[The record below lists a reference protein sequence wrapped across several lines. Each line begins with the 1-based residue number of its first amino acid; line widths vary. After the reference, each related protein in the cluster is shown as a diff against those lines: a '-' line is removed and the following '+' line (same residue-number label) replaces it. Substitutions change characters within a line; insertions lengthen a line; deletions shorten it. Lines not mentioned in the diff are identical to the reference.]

1 MKFGHF
7 SDTAREYVITTPRTP
22 LPWINYLGSEAFFSL
37 VSHTAGGYSFYR
49 DAKLR
54 RITRYRYNNVPAD
67 SNGRYYYIKDGDTVW
82 NPGWQPT
89 QTELDSYECRHG
101 LGYSIITG
109 KKNSL
114 TAKLE
119 LFVPVG
125 DNCEIDRLVLTNE
138 SDAPKSF
145 TVFSYLEFCLWNAVD
160 DSTNFQR
167 NFSTGEVEVEGSAIY
182 HKTEYRERR
191 NHYALF
197 TVNTPID
204 GFDTSRDAFLG
215 AWRSNANPEV
225 VENGRC
231 TNSVAHGWA
240 PVGVH
245 QVNVTLQPGES
256 RSLIFVLGYI
266 ENPED
271 EKWAAP
277 GVINKTRAK
286 EMAARYATDAQV
298 DVALA
303 KLHDHWNN
311 LLSTYSVKSGD
322 EKLDRMVNI
331 WNQYQC
337 MVTFNMS
344 RSASYYESGTG
355 RGMGF
360 RDSCQDLLGFVHL
373 IPARARERILDIA
386 ATQFPD
392 GSAYHQYQPL
402 TKKGNMD
409 IGSGFND
416 DPLWLIAAVYA
427 YLGETG
433 DYSILDETVDFDND
447 HSLAQPLLEHLR
459 RSFGYLRTHKGPHG
473 LPLIGRADWNDCLN
487 LNCFSKEPGE
497 SFQTTGPSEGPVAES
512 VFIAGMYVKYGNQ
525 FAEILDSTGHT
536 DEAAAVRAE
545 VAEME
550 HTVLTAGWDGR
561 WFRRAYDAY
570 GHVVGGEV
578 CGEGKIFIEPQG
590 MCVMAGIGVNTG
602 EAVTALQSVKE
613 KLDTKYGI
621 VLLQPAYTKYHLE
634 LGEISSYPPGYKENA
649 GIFCHNNPWVS
660 CAETVVGHGDRTFE
674 IYKKTCPAYIEDISE
689 IHRTEPYVYSQMV
702 AGRDAATLG
711 EAKNSWL
718 TVRLLP
724 QSSSPQWAAAF
735 SVRSLYTGVL
745 LHEPENSPT
754 LLRAQQNKGVFFV
767 CSLSGMVIPRAFFC
781 IDRKHDHQRAEGISW
796 VGNLNGVCIGPIP
809 KLLGDMRHGMPAGGK
824 DVIVPF
830 PKAALNTPAI
840 AVDMVAGPE
849 KRQLSAQAPHI
860 IILTCV
866 ELKLGHP
873 CKYLFFDAANRA
885 ARRIKDSQAMP
896 PGKLTLDHKQ
906 GIPIFIVNIIA
917 VEPGE
922 HPLLEKHLHCVTSLH
937 LPAQY
942 LLPASHL
949 LALCLL

>member
-1 MKFGHF
+1 MSKLTVSIPDDLHQKIREELEKQGITTSQFISLVAFVSGSAYGIF
-7 SDTAREYVITTPRTP
+7 FAANAPRSDTITVQQAVETLTAEYRDRLEEISDTVQHDRQDITTNDDVYYIRWQDV
-22 LPWINYLGSEAFFSL
+22 LAVFSSYVAGSEQGAPVAAL
-37 VSHTAGGYSFYR
+37 TEEQV
-49 DAKLR
+49 DKLR
-54 RITRYRYNNVPAD
+54 GIMWAM
-67 SNGRYYYIKDGDTVW
+67 
-82 NPGWQPT
+82 
-89 QTELDSYECRHG
+89 
-101 LGYSIITG
+101 
-109 KKNSL
+109 
-114 TAKLE
+114 
-119 LFVPVG
+119 
-125 DNCEIDRLVLTNE
+125 
-138 SDAPKSF
+138 
-145 TVFSYLEFCLWNAVD
+145 NAVD
-160 DSTNFQR
+160 YSTHTEITTIETTGEEGQPTTTNITETVLVIELTHKTPDEMASDYHFTNRQNTYLQLLQDPQYEELWAELLGGFEQGSGKLMAPDDTLTPTGTLQWPLPVAGTITSQFGHR
-167 NFSTGEVEVEGSAIY
+167 VDPITGEVSSHTGTDIACAEGPPILAAADGTVTVANGLDSWGGTIY

-191 NHYALF
+191 NHYAFF
-197 TVNTPID
+197 TVNAPID
-204 GFDTSRDAFLG
+204 GFDTSREAFLG
-215 AWRSNANPEV
+215 GWRSNANPEV
-225 VENGRC
+225 VEKGAC
-231 TNSVAHGWA
+231 TNSVAHGWS

-245 QVNVTLQPGES
+245 QVNVTLQPGEH

-266 ENPED
+266 ENPEN

-277 GVINKTRAK
+277 GVINKTRAQK
-286 EMAARYATDAQV
+286 LMARYATDAQV
-298 DVALA
+298 DEALA
-303 KLHDHWNN
+303 KLHAHWNN

-433 DYSILDETVDFDND
+433 DYSILDESVDFDND

-459 RSFGYLRTHKGPHG
+459 RSFGYLRDHKGPHG

-487 LNCFSKEPGE
+487 LNCFSKTPGE

-525 FAEILDSTGHT
+525 FAEILDSTGHA
-536 DEAAAVRAE
+536 DEAAAVREETA
-545 VAEME
+545 AME
-550 HTVLTAGWDGR
+550 HAALTAGWDGK

-570 GHVVGGEV
+570 GHVVGGEE
-578 CGEGKIFIEPQG
+578 CDEGKIFIEPQG
-590 MCVMAGIGVNTG
+590 MCVMAGIGTKTG
-602 EAVTALQSVKE
+602 EAVTALQSVKD

-660 CAETVVGHGDRTFE
+660 CAETVVGHGDRAFE

-702 AGRDAATLG
+702 AGCDAATFG

-718 TVRLLP
+718 TGT
-724 QSSSPQWAAAF
+724 AAWTF
-735 SVRSLYTGVL
+735 VDVSQYILGIQ
-745 LHEPENSPT
+745 PT
-754 LLRAQQNKGVFFV
+754 LAGLKIDPCIPHEMDGFTLRRVWRGATYEIVVENPDHVEKGVKTMTV
-767 CSLSGMVIPRAFFC
+767 DG
-781 IDRKHDHQRAEGISW
+781 KQ
-796 VGNLNGVCIGPIP
+796 LNIN
-809 KLLGDMRHGMPAGGK
+809 
-824 DVIVPF
+824 F
-830 PKAALNTPAI
+830 
-840 AVDMVAGPE
+840 
-849 KRQLSAQAPHI
+849 
-860 IILTCV
+860 
-866 ELKLGHP
+866 
-873 CKYLFFDAANRA
+873 
-885 ARRIKDSQAMP
+885 
-896 PGKLTLDHKQ
+896 
-906 GIPIFIVNIIA
+906 
-917 VEPGE
+917 
-922 HPLLEKHLHCVTSLH
+922 
-937 LPAQY
+937 
-942 LLPASHL
+942 LLPAPVGSTVQVL
-949 LALCLL
+949 VTMG